1 MSYLKYN
8 IPFSQFNRLQK
19 GLLLGLKKAK
29 IQAVNHQKVA
39 EQAMRDA
46 EKAKMKTLDQTIV
59 AEDAHINAKTDAVEN
74 KNVGSKAL
82 RDAAEANLT
91 AKQTKA
97 QFEAVR
103 L

>member
-1 MSYLKYN
+1 
-8 IPFSQFNRLQK
+8 
-19 GLLLGLKKAK
+19 
-29 IQAVNHQKVA
+29 
-39 EQAMRDA
+39 MRDA

-59 AEDAHINAKTDAVEN
+59 AEDAHRNAKTDAVEN